1 MFLTLTTLFLY
12 ASIAIASPLVPRIV
26 FNPKILSPDANTVW
40 EAGKTQTVKWDPTGL
55 PLDTLTGQ
63 LVLGH
68 IEDGD
73 PSGNEHLQLNPPLA
87 KGFLIKDGETTFT
100 VPPDVPSRK
109 DYIVVRE
116 LHALRTM
123 IPGSHHISSPVFGDS
138 GNASPRFTINNP
150 GSGTNNSGNN
160 TTASS
165 TASATSVGTLPSTTI
180 SDPIPISGT
189 TITGNPSTLTEI
201 PTSVTPISSLPTNT
215 APTNPA
221 STTLTTTT
229 SETSTGST
237 TSSAT
242 GADGTSAG
250 SSGTNDNAAGKFTIK
265 QSYPLIAL
273 SFVLSVFIL

>member
-26 FNPKILSPDANTVW
+26 FNPKIISPDANTVW
-40 EAGKTQTVKWDPTGL
+40 EVGTTQTVKWDPTGL

-63 LVLGH
+63 VVLGH
-68 IEDGD
+68 LEGSD
-73 PSGNEHLQLNPPLA
+73 PNEHLQLNPPLA
-87 KGFLIKDGETTFT
+87 KGFLIKDGEVTITI
-100 VPPDVPSRK
+100 PDVPSRK
-109 DYIVVRE
+109 DYIVV
-116 LHALRTM
+116 
-123 IPGSHHISSPVFGDS
+123 VFGDS
-138 GNASPRFTINNP
+138 GNASPKFTINNP

-160 TTASS
+160 TAASS

-189 TITGNPSTLTEI
+189 TITGNPSTLTEV
-201 PTSVTPISSLPTNT
+201 PTSVTQMSSLPTNT
-215 APTNPA
+215 APTNSA
-221 STTLTTTT
+221 STTQLTTAT

-250 SSGTNDNAAGKFTIK
+250 SSGTNGNAAGKLTIK

-273 SFVLSVFIL
+273 SFALSVFIL